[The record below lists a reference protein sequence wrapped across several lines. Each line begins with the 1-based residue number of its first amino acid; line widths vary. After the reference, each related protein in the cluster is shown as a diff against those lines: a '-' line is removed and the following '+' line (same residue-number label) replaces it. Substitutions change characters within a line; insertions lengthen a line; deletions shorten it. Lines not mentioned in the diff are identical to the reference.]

1 MAVILLLGSMPL
13 LAQSQESPRTVVRR
27 FSLTPQKHHLHVRGI
42 TIGISAHSLELT
54 DTLYTRVDGLNLEI
68 GPMGIIGGLWG
79 TMFGFAG
86 GRDDKN
92 RRVGFFARHGFKAA
106 REMQYPRYG
115 THIHGV
121 SISLGGLTEDFSKGL
136 IINGLSGFS
145 YTMSG
150 VQISGLLN
158 ESYQTKGVSIA
169 GLVNHATRAHGLQIG
184 LINNCRTG
192 KVVQIGLFNRIGN
205 RIVPFV
211 NLRFGKEPDLGE
223 EYAKRNRRDRH
234 RRV

>member
-1 MAVILLLGSMPL
+1 
-13 LAQSQESPRTVVRR
+13 
-27 FSLTPQKHHLHVRGI
+27 
-42 TIGISAHSLELT
+42 
-54 DTLYTRVDGLNLEI
+54 
-68 GPMGIIGGLWG
+68 
-79 TMFGFAG
+79 
-86 GRDDKN
+86 
-92 RRVGFFARHGFKAA
+92 
-106 REMQYPRYG
+106 MQYPRYG

-121 SISLGGLTEDFSKGL
+121 SISLGGLTEDFPKGL

-211 NLRFGKEPDLGE
+211 NLRFGKEPELGE
-223 EYAKRNRRDRH
+223 EYAKRSRKDRH